1 MVLDKLKLVLL
12 FLFGT
17 IGYLLFFTIVV
28 GAVVGFFQLL
38 KWILN

>member
-12 FLFGT
+12 LLFGI
-17 IGYLLFFTIVV
+17 IGYLLFFTIAV
-28 GAVVGFFQLL
+28 GAVVGFFQIL